1 MKSGKPE
8 PKAEPKSGA
17 RIVKPE
23 AGKPKPA
30 PSKPSAAPVNK
41 KVKFYFLTEREGD
54 DIHRYGLRRKEK
66 NEKRALAI
74 KIYPSFHTQ
83 YSKN

>member
-1 MKSGKPE
+1 MKSAKPE

-30 PSKPSAAPVNK
+30 PLKPSAAPVNK
-41 KVKFYFLTEREGD
+41 KVKFYFLIEREG
-54 DIHRYGLRRKEK
+54 R
-66 NEKRALAI
+66 
-74 KIYPSFHTQ
+74 
-83 YSKN
+83 